1 MGPDRDTTPGAPAL
15 DPLSHDYVTLA
26 FGIERHVEGL
36 VDAYYGPP
44 AVRVEAAG
52 TPHERITAGDLPAS
66 RRGYLHA
73 QARALAT
80 ICRKLAGEPVPYG
93 DEVRL
98 CFDIEPVRTP
108 DRVYDEAVAKLDDA
122 LPGSGSPAER
132 MIARRRR
139 FEITPEQAMALI
151 DLITV
156 EARRRTADF
165 VSLPAQDAVAFTLVR
180 DQPWSAYNW
189 YLGGGRSR
197 IEFNTDLPLRA
208 NSLLGLV
215 CHEVYP
221 GHHTEHAIKER
232 LLYHQRGYGEHAI
245 QLINTPECV
254 ISEGI

>member
-1 MGPDRDTTPGAPAL
+1 MTPEQDVPTEAPPL
-15 DPLSHDYVTLA
+15 DALSHDYVTLA

-44 AVRVEAAG
+44 AVRNAALAGEAQAPAALVEAAG
-52 TPHERITAGDLPAS
+52 TLHERITAADLPAS

-73 QARALAT
+73 QVRALAT

-139 FEITPEQAMALI
+139 FEVTPEQAMATAKKYWDPARLNI
-151 DLITV
+151 VAVGDAMKIRDVLAKKGMV
-156 EARRRTADF
+156 EVF
-165 VSLPAQDAVAFTLVR
+165 DAEGSIK
-180 DQPWSAYNW
+180 SA
-189 YLGGGRSR
+189 G
-197 IEFNTDLPLRA
+197 
-208 NSLLGLV
+208 
-215 CHEVYP
+215 
-221 GHHTEHAIKER
+221 
-232 LLYHQRGYGEHAI
+232 QR
-245 QLINTPECV
+245 
-254 ISEGI
+254 